1 MKKQAIARAR
11 VALIAAALAMSGCV
25 HASGVSSGQTAVRE
39 IAPGILEGYVAHD
52 QAPDSRRLI
61 PGPPQ
66 PGQAML
72 ARDEAASLEALA
84 LRGSARWTLAT
95 RDAELKFPAAADAFA
110 CALGVRPD
118 ARSTPRLM
126 MLLQRSLT
134 DLGFATYA
142 AKTRYQ
148 RPRPFMVNGEP
159 QCTPA
164 DEDKLRKDG
173 SYPSGHS
180 AIGFGWG
187 LILAEIAP
195 ERATELAVRGRAF
208 GDSRRICNV
217 HWLSDVEEGRI
228 VAAATLARMH
238 AEPAFL
244 ADLAEARREV
254 AAARAAGALK
264 PEGCEAEAEALK
276 IP

>member
-1 MKKQAIARAR
+1 MAGAQ
-11 VALIAAALAMSGCV
+11 VALLVAALAMSGCV
-25 HASGVSSGQTAVRE
+25 HAAGVSAGTATVRE
-39 IAPGILEGYVAHD
+39 IAPGILEGYVSRD

-61 PGPPQ
+61 PRPP
-66 PGQAML
+66 AASEAAL

-95 RDAELKFPAAADAFA
+95 QDAELKFPHAADAFA

-118 ARSTPRLM
+118 VRSTPRLM
-126 MLLQRSLT
+126 LLLHRSLT

-148 RPRPFMVNGEP
+148 RARPFMVNGQP

-164 DEDKLRKDG
+164 DDEKLRKDG

-187 LILAEIAP
+187 LILAEISP
-195 ERATELAVRGRAF
+195 ERATELVARGRAF

-217 HWLSDVEEGRI
+217 HWLSDVEEGRV
-228 VAAATLARMH
+228 VAAAALARMH

-264 PEGCEAEAEALK
+264 PEGCEAQVEALK
-276 IP
+276 SP